1 MSFRIDGEIVQATS
15 LLAVQVIYLRYFK
28 YLFMTE
34 TVFFFLIVMCLIMGI
49 TLIIF
54 VTYHFYLVA
63 KGQTTNERIKIN
75 DEI

>member
-1 MSFRIDGEIVQATS
+1 
-15 LLAVQVIYLRYFK
+15 
-28 YLFMTE
+28 
-34 TVFFFLIVMCLIMGI
+34 MGI

-75 DEI
+75 DEIEYLKREITNLSKI